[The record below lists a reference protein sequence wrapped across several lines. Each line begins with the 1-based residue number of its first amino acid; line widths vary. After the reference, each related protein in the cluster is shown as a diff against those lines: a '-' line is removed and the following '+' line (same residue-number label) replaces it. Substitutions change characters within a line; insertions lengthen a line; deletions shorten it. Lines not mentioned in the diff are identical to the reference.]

1 MKKTLFVFSF
11 ALLLVGCQ
19 TDPEAAKTTQ
29 QQPQFGQ
36 PVSTIPWNRPE
47 DWENG
52 GQLGGM
58 MPNGAAGQVGGM
70 GSSR

>member
-1 MKKTLFVFSF
+1 MKKTLFVFSC

-19 TDPEAAKTTQ
+19 TDQESAKTT

-36 PVSTIPWNRPE
+36 PISTIPWNKPE
-47 DWENG
+47 EWENG
-52 GQLGGM
+52 GQIGGM